1 MLHAESTSDDDLTE
15 FRRSLLDWYAAEGRR
30 LPWRDHGGDAYRV
43 VVSELMLVQTT
54 VATVIPFYERFLSR
68 FPTVQDLAR
77 ADQSEVLKLWEG
89 LGYYRRARQLHDLSR
104 IVDQDY
110 NGEFPRTADQ
120 IESLPGVGRYI
131 AGAIRSFAF
140 NQPAPILEANTIRVL
155 ARLIALTEP
164 VDRTI
169 SQKQLWSEAALR
181 VDPDQPGAFNQAMMD
196 LGSLI
201 CTPTK
206 PSCLFCPV
214 RSGCQSFSQNL
225 VSQIPL
231 KSPRKPPKTGSENAL
246 ILRRQSDDA
255 LLLLKRSEQGLWAN
269 FWELPCFWTSGAD
282 PARRAEA
289 GFCWDATAPPS
300 AIDALLGVCLAG
312 EFSETLGSTKYVVT
326 THKMELKVYSG
337 IVQGDSE
344 PRCPVGW
351 LESRFFEPH
360 EITQLTISAP
370 HRKVLKRFNGDEK

>member
-169 SQKQLWSEAALR
+169 GQKQLWSEAALR
-181 VDPDQPGAFNQAMMD
+181 VDPAQPGAFNQAMMD

-360 EITQLTISAP
+360 EITHLTISAP